1 MAKMRAD
8 GCLEVAA
15 LSRTVSGSMRSTVHG
30 LASGA
35 CSGTAGFGKIYSI
48 WQSSDSGTF
57 TEGVPPRRQ
66 TMM

>member
-15 LSRTVSGSMRSTVHG
+15 LSRTVSGSMRLDGPRLGVG
-30 LASGA
+30 RMLGKPDSGRSA
-35 CSGTAGFGKIYSI
+35 RYGVP
-48 WQSSDSGTF
+48 DSGTF
-57 TEGVPPRRQ
+57 TEGSVPPRRQ